1 MPRAASFA
9 TGLPV
14 RLRPVRPQGRTAW
27 RTLVSMGM
35 LATAWTMAP
44 AAVYPAD
51 TPASRVAPVFREAT
65 DTGLD
70 FVHQNGMSGELYLPE
85 VSSGGAALFDYD
97 NDGDLDLYLVQGHM
111 LGPGNEEAD
120 ALRKSQHPLPL
131 VDRLYRNDLTVAADG
146 QRKIR
151 FVDVTDAS
159 GIKALGYGMGVTT
172 GDFDGDGWTDLYV
185 ANLESNQLWRNR
197 GPDENG
203 KITFEDVTAQSGADD
218 SRWSTIGLFFDAD
231 ADGDLDLYI
240 VNYVD
245 FDFVRHR
252 KCSTETGVP
261 DYCAPLAYR
270 PLADKLLR
278 NVGPDDKGHVTFEN
292 VTEKAGITEAGSG
305 LGIVA
310 TDFDGDGD
318 LDLYVANDL
327 MPNFLYLNQGDGTF
341 VDEGLLSGAAVNR
354 DGKPESSMGVDAGD
368 VDNDGDS
375 DIVIAH
381 LSGETNTLYQND
393 GGGLFLDQTREIGL
407 GAASWTFTAFGAAFL
422 DYDNDG
428 WLDLM
433 TANGA
438 VRKIERLAR
447 AGDPFPLHQTNQLF
461 RNLGVGADGRVRF
474 EEASS
479 RAAAAFAPSEVS
491 RGIAIGDLDNDGDP
505 DAVIANNAGPARL
518 LLDQVG
524 QDRSWIGLDVRTAR
538 GATALGARVRLL
550 RVAGPPLLRRVRT
563 DGSYGSAHDPRVLF
577 GLDDAKT
584 IAGVEVVWVGGTT
597 ERFGPLATRAYH
609 TLRQGEGSP
618 SKVTPSPTVPP
629 PGASKP

>member
-1 MPRAASFA
+1 MSRFASSA
-9 TGLPV
+9 SDSPD
-14 RLRPVRPQGRTAW
+14 RSHSRRTKRRHAW
-27 RTLVSMGM
+27 SSSVPIGTLTAVM
-35 LATAWTMAP
+35 LASTAL
-44 AAVYPAD
+44 YPAEG
-51 TPASRVAPVFREAT
+51 PIFREAT
-65 DTGLD
+65 STGLD

-111 LGPGNEEAD
+111 LGPGKGEAD
-120 ALRKSQHPLPL
+120 ALRPSEHPHPL
-131 VDRLYRNDLTVAADG
+131 VDRLYRNDLTAGADG
-146 QRKIR
+146 QPRIR
-151 FVDVTDAS
+151 FVDVTGES
-159 GIKALGYGMGVTT
+159 GIDAPGYGLGVTA

-185 ANLESNQLWRNR
+185 ANLGANQLWRNR
-197 GPDENG
+197 GPDANG
-203 KITFEDVTAQSGADD
+203 RVTFEDVTARAGAGD
-218 SRWSTIGLFFDAD
+218 SRWSTIGLFFDYD

-240 VNYVD
+240 VSYVD

-252 KCSTETGVP
+252 QCTTETGVP

-278 NVGPDDKGHVTFEN
+278 NRGDGTFED
-292 VTEKAGITEAGSG
+292 VTESAGIVGAGSG
-305 LGIVA
+305 LGAVA
-310 TDFDGDGD
+310 TDFDGDQD
-318 LDLYVANDL
+318 LDLYIANDL
-327 MPNFLYLNQGDGTF
+327 MANFLYLNQGDGTF
-341 VDEGLLSGAAVNR
+341 IDEGLLSGAAVNR

-461 RNLGVGADGRVRF
+461 RNLGTGADGRVRF
-474 EEASS
+474 DEVSSLAS
-479 RAAAAFAPSEVS
+479 AAFAPSEVS
-491 RGIAIGDLDNDGDP
+491 RGLAIGDLDNDGDP
-505 DAVIANNAGPARL
+505 DAVIANNAGRARI

-524 QDRSWIGLDVRTAR
+524 QDRAWIGLDVRDKR
-538 GATALGARVRLL
+538 GNAALGARVIVL
-550 RVAGPPLLRRVRT
+550 REGGTSLVRRVRT

-577 GLDDAKT
+577 GLDDAKK
-584 IAGVEVVWVGGTT
+584 IIGVEVVWADGPA
-597 ERFGPLATRAYH
+597 ERFSPLALRAYH
-609 TLRQGEGSP
+609 TLRQGEGITRT
-618 SKVTPSPTVPP
+618 TPPA
-629 PGASKP
+629 GASKP